1 MIMILLRI
9 HGNNDLLNM
18 LTLKKILKITLQI
31 EYGISKSKLKNIIV
45 KENDKN
51 PYKVHQNN
59 MGC

>member
-31 EYGISKSKLKNIIV
+31 EYGISKSKLKNI
-45 KENDKN
+45 
-51 PYKVHQNN
+51 Y
-59 MGC
+59 C